1 MDNRIYRSRDTKMI
15 AGVCGG
21 IAEMFNL
28 DPTLVR
34 LVTVALVIFSGFTFL
49 LIYVMCA
56 IIIPLEPSSGYI
68 LQQHNRPTEP
78 EQRAYQPTTAPAAGT
93 AEESVKAEEAAP
105 VPAASPE
112 GEEDSV
118 MPEEPADYVAAP
130 VEQNDSEEEEGK
142 F

>member
-1 MDNRIYRSRDTKMI
+1 MDNRIYRSRDTKMV

-49 LIYVMCA
+49 VVYVMCA
-56 IIIPLEPSSGYI
+56 LIIPLEPSSGYI
-68 LQQHNRPTEP
+68 LKRHNRSSEP
-78 EQRAYQPTTAPAAGT
+78 EQRAYQPTTAPAAG
-93 AEESVKAEEAAP
+93 AVEESVKAEEAAP
-105 VPAASPE
+105 VPEPSPE

-118 MPEEPADYVAAP
+118 MPDEPADYVSDP
-130 VEQNDSEEEEGK
+130 VEQIDSEEEEGK
-142 F
+142 Y

>member
-1 MDNRIYRSRDTKMI
+1 MDNRIYRSRDTKMV

-49 LIYVMCA
+49 LVYVMCA

-68 LQQHNRPTEP
+68 LQRHNQPNP
-78 EQRAYQPTTAPAAGT
+78 EQRAYQTTTAPAAGT
-93 AEESVKAEEAAP
+93 AEESVKEEEAAP
-105 VPAASPE
+105 VPVTSPE
-112 GEEDSV
+112 SAEDSV
-118 MPEEPADYVAAP
+118 LPEEPADYVADP
-130 VEQNDSEEEEGK
+130 VEQIDSEEEEGK
-142 F
+142 Y